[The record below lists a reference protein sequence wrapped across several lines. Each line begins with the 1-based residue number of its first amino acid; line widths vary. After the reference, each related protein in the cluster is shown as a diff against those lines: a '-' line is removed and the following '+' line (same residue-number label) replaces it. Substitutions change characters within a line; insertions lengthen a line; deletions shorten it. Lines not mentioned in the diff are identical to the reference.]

1 VRIET
6 PDTLLSRL
14 EAQLQGHAER
24 KESDPQANPVKLLA
38 YDISKEVEERTISFR
53 TIEEL
58 IKQLSDAGAVE
69 RAQRLAKRAG
79 LGQSDDLDA
88 TLAHKASAGW
98 DAFKAWA
105 ERAGLGIVLTAH
117 PTFSLSRDIRD
128 TLCKIATEGDGKAHR
143 ETLASLPY
151 LPKRAPTL
159 WEEHDDAQ
167 WALKRIQDAVDVLNQ
182 RVLTAAREHFP
193 DQWTTLTPRLINV
206 YSWVGYDID
215 GRTDIS
221 WGDAIRLRLQE
232 KLTQLSRY
240 VRKVDALNTGDI
252 GLDALHDLLRRAEQ
266 SAAKD
271 LLLFQKDISDP
282 ENLVAAANN
291 LTRKTDNRL
300 LNMEPAYALIDD
312 AIKAA
317 DSDLAEKL
325 VLLRARMHAF
335 ALGTSR
341 IHFRLNSRHV
351 IAAVRGPFG
360 MGDQDL
366 DTRTLL
372 ERAAKVTEDAKPVA
386 FNFATLALERSTAHQ
401 QLILT
406 AQIARYIDNQTPIRF
421 LIAETEDAIVPLG
434 LLYLARLYGVD
445 NRLDISPLF
454 ETRDALSS
462 GGRVVEKMLSIPV
475 YRNYVKTRGVFAVQT
490 GFSDAGRFMGQIPA
504 TLAVERLQSHLARE
518 MKRAADSYGLTDI
531 QTIVFNTHGEGLGRG
546 GHPGSIKDRSDY
558 VMSPWARLQY
568 EERDVSLCTETSFQ
582 GGDGFLWFNTPELA
596 EATVRN
602 LVCARYASTDA
613 AKDDPFYHGRDFSW
627 DIYRTLRAEQESLY
641 DDPNYVTLLGG
652 FGQNLLIPTG
662 SRAAKRKKS
671 GSAEDMFDPRQLRA
685 IPHNAILQ
693 QFATPANIIY
703 GVGKAAAVE
712 PERFVA
718 LLQDSARMQS
728 LFSLVRTSFERTD
741 LSCLTGYGRLFDP
754 GFWISRALSG
764 VEPRLC
770 ESSVEVS
777 DVLRDTEWRSQIMD
791 LSNRLRQ
798 DLFAAQSQFDEAGA
812 SPAPRLQILHALRL
826 AVVMKMMIT
835 VTHLPAV
842 SEDAT
847 SRINVL
853 KRLQTFQI
861 DAILEDLRER
871 YPAQSADL
879 EWTKDLTV
887 ESDVIERSGDFAHIV
902 DDVIKPLARASD
914 LVRQITIALTHGYDA
929 FG

>member
-1 VRIET
+1 
-6 PDTLLSRL
+6 LL
-14 EAQLQGHAER
+14 
-24 KESDPQANPVKLLA
+24 
-38 YDISKEVEERTISFR
+38 
-53 TIEEL
+53 
-58 IKQLSDAGAVE
+58 
-69 RAQRLAKRAG
+69 
-79 LGQSDDLDA
+79 
-88 TLAHKASAGW
+88 
-98 DAFKAWA
+98 
-105 ERAGLGIVLTAH
+105 
-117 PTFSLSRDIRD
+117 
-128 TLCKIATEGDGKAHR
+128 
-143 ETLASLPY
+143 
-151 LPKRAPTL
+151 
-159 WEEHDDAQ
+159 EEHDDAQ
-167 WALKRIQDAVDVLNQ
+167 WALKRIQDAVDVVNAEVL
-182 RVLTAAREHFP
+182 RVARTQFP

-240 VRKVDALNTGDI
+240 VRKVEGL
-252 GLDALHDLLRRAEQ
+252 GLDKLHSLLRRAEE

-271 LLLFQKDISDP
+271 LLLFQKDISVP

-291 LTRKTDNRL
+291 LTRKTKNRL
-300 LNMEPAYALIDD
+300 LNVEPAYALIDE
-312 AIKAA
+312 AIA
-317 DSDLAEKL
+317 DTDDVTLQEKL
-325 VLLRARMHAF
+325 LLLRARMHAF

-351 IAAVRGPFG
+351 ISAVRGPFG

-386 FNFATLALERSTAHQ
+386 FNFASLALERSTAHQ

-445 NRLDISPLF
+445 GRLDISPLF
-454 ETRDALSS
+454 ETRDALST

-475 YRNYVKTRGVFAVQT
+475 YRDYVERRGVFAVQT

-518 MKRAADSYGLTDI
+518 MKKAADAYDLTDI

-546 GHPGSIKDRSDY
+546 GHPGTIAERSDY

-568 EERDVSLCTETSFQ
+568 EDRDVSLCTETSFQ

-596 EATVRN
+596 EATVRS
-602 LVCARYASTDA
+602 LVCARFASTDA
-613 AKDDPFYHGRDFSW
+613 AKKDPFYQGRDLSW

-662 SRAAKRKKS
+662 SRAAKRKKV
-671 GSAEDMFDPRQLRA
+671 GAGEDMFDPRQLRA

-693 QFATPANIIY
+693 QFASPANITY
-703 GVGKAAAVE
+703 GVGRAAAME
-712 PERFVA
+712 PERFAA
-718 LLQDSARMQS
+718 LLQDSDRMKT
-728 LFSLVRTSFERTD
+728 LFTLVTTSFERTD
-741 LSCLTGYGRLFDP
+741 LSCMTGYGRLFDP

-770 ESSVEVS
+770 ASSVEVS
-777 DVLRDTEWRSQIMD
+777 EVLRGTEWRSQIMD
-791 LSNRLRQ
+791 LANRLRL
-798 DLFAAQSQFDEAGA
+798 DMFAAQSQFPEAGA
-812 SPAPRLQILHALRL
+812 TAESRLQILHALRL
-826 AVVMKMMIT
+826 AVIMKMMIT

-847 SRINVL
+847 SRVNVL
-853 KRLQTFQI
+853 NRLQTFQI
-861 DAILEDLRER
+861 DAILDDLRER
-871 YPAQSADL
+871 YPTEVDNL
-879 EWTKDLTV
+879 DWTKNLSV
-887 ESDVIERSGDFAHIV
+887 ESDVIERSGQFSHIV
-902 DDVIKPLARASD
+902 DEVIRPLSRAAD